1 MMLSASYDREVSG
14 CSERHMRRVVSGN
27 VQCLQRMC
35 LQRKLE
41 AHAGCVNT
49 VSFDTEGGDVLISG
63 SDDQQILLWD
73 WQTGRVRLRFDSG
86 HANNVFQARMLPHSS
101 GSRLITCTADGQVRL
116 VNLPEGAGSLSVSR
130 TLLGE
135 HVGR

>member
-1 MMLSASYDREVSG
+1 
-14 CSERHMRRVVSGN
+14 
-27 VQCLQRMC
+27 MC

-73 WQTGRVRLRFDSG
+73 WER
-86 HANNVFQARMLPHSS
+86 
-101 GSRLITCTADGQVRL
+101 
-116 VNLPEGAGSLSVSR
+116 
-130 TLLGE
+130 GE
-135 HVGR
+135 

>member
-1 MMLSASYDREVSG
+1 MFNVTYDREISG
-14 CSERHMRRVVSGN
+14 CSERHVRRAISSN

-73 WQTGRVRLRFDSG
+73 WQR
-86 HANNVFQARMLPHSS
+86 
-101 GSRLITCTADGQVRL
+101 
-116 VNLPEGAGSLSVSR
+116 
-130 TLLGE
+130 GE
-135 HVGR
+135 CCCCFISTNSNSMQTPLNPA